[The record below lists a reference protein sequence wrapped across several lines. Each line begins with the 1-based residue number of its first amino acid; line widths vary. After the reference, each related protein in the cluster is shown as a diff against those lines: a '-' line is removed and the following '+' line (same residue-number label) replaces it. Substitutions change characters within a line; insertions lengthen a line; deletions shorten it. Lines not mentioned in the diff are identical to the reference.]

1 MGFDDALN
9 RSIKKAINR
18 NGSIKILRQRI
29 KVIQKINNNRLGQ
42 EELNIIKRP

>member
-18 NGSIKILRQRI
+18 NGSIKILR
-29 KVIQKINNNRLGQ
+29 
-42 EELNIIKRP
+42 